1 MEYLHCAEIHLVWIH
16 CGNLTFFNLRLD
28 LIAWPLAT
36 FLINSVFEGG
46 GVRLVKFP
54 GKMMSETQNK
64 VGACLLKS
72 QIARNTKF
80 SADCFPV
87 SAQRG
92 QAQAVSG
99 SQVGEEGQS
108 IFHQRLKPLH
118 LKCTLF
124 TSSGLPKMEKDAE
137 TLLVHLC
144 L

>member
-1 MEYLHCAEIHLVWIH
+1 MN
-16 CGNLTFFNLRLD
+16 CGNLTFFDLELD

-46 GVRLVKFP
+46 GACLVKFP

-64 VGACLLKS
+64 VRVRVSSNLKLPETQNFLWIVS
-72 QIARNTKF
+72 
-80 SADCFPV
+80 V

-108 IFHQRLKPLH
+108 VFHQRLKPLH

-124 TSSGLPKMEKDAE
+124 PSSGLPSPNMPLPNPLRWRKMRK
-137 TLLVHLC
+137 HF
-144 L
+144 